1 MLPCVMKMLR
11 IANQQQPK
19 IKPTVHLHAQHQPR
33 LLMVAQLLHLEQ
45 PPQVWEL
52 FHVITLKTPRLRE
65 QQQQLVQQTA
75 VQLQGRQQ

>member
-11 IANQQQPK
+11 IVKQQLK
-19 IKPTVHLHAQHQPR
+19 TKPAVHLHVQHQPR

-45 PPQVWEL
+45 PPQVREL
-52 FHVITLKTPRLRE
+52 FHVITLKTPRLRA

-75 VQLQGRQQ
+75 MQLQGRQQ